1 MTTLTQNLLDL
12 SDFAWQRLRDRVE
25 GLTDAEYFWEPF
37 DGCWSV
43 HKADDG
49 YAADWAWIPPAPP
62 PFTTLAW
69 RITHIADLL
78 QAERT
83 ATWFGHEPVATDDA
97 PAVPGSAEAALEA
110 LDHAYEIW
118 RRRLAALNQEDL
130 DRPMGEI
137 AGPYADND
145 GTSFALH
152 ILDEL
157 IHHGAE
163 VGTVRDFYRGAHAED
178 PFAAAL
184 AGELTP
190 ADRPALLAEA
200 AAAQRWEVIPTA
212 RRPGLQ
218 RQRTDLGRRDRS
230 PSGRRHRLAG
240 HTPVPGRAWRGP
252 VTDRCAV
259 PRGRTWVGAMVQAG
273 RRCGIP
279 RDGPIRARGPLG
291 AAAQCG
297 DHRRT
302 GSRAGLRRAGAV
314 TALRGSSGRRR

>member
-83 ATWFGHEPVATDDA
+83 ATWFGHEPVATDDE

-200 AAAQRWEVIPTA
+200 AAAQRWELIPTLA
-212 RRPGLQ
+212 
-218 RQRTDLGRRDRS
+218 DLGFSVNERTPD
-230 PSGRRHRLAG
+230 GATAAHLA
-240 HTPVPGRAWRGP
+240 
-252 VTDRCAV
+252 
-259 PRGRTWVGAMVQAG
+259 AG
-273 RRCGIP
+273 
-279 RDGPIRARGPLG
+279 
-291 AAAQCG
+291 
-297 DHRRT
+297 T
-302 GSRAGLRRAGAV
+302 GSLDTLRFLVERGADLSLTDV
-314 TALRGSSGRRR
+314 QFHADVRGWAQWFKQADVADYLATVRSGPEAH

>member
-43 HKADDG
+43 RKRDDG

-83 ATWFGHEPVATDDA
+83 ATWFGHKPAATDAA
-97 PAVPGSAEAALEA
+97 PAVPGSAEAALQA

-118 RRRLAALNQEDL
+118 RRRLAALSQEDL

-163 VGTVRDFYRGAHAED
+163 VGTVRDFYRSAHAED

-184 AGELTP
+184 ADELTP

-200 AAAQRWEVIPTA
+200 AAAQRWELIPQLAAVGFAINEPTA
-212 RRPGLQ
+212 NN
-218 RQRTDLGRRDRS
+218 
-230 PSGRRHRLAG
+230 
-240 HTPVPGRAWRGP
+240 
-252 VTDRCAV
+252 
-259 PRGRTWVGAMVQAG
+259 
-273 RRCGIP
+273 
-279 RDGPIRARGPLG
+279 
-291 AAAQCG
+291 
-297 DHRRT
+297 
-302 GSRAGLRRAGAV
+302 V
-314 TALRGSSGRRR
+314 TAAHLAAGTGTLDTLRFLVENGADLSLTDSRFNADVRGWAQWFKQTDAAEYLATV

>member
-1 MTTLTQNLLDL
+1 MTTLSQNLLDL
-12 SDFAWQRLRDRVE
+12 SDFAWQRLRNRVE
-25 GLTDAEYFWEPF
+25 GMTDDEYFWEPF

-43 HKADDG
+43 RETADG

-83 ATWFGHEPVATDDA
+83 ATWFGHEPAATDA
-97 PAVPGSAEAALEA
+97 ALEVPGSAAAALAA
-110 LDHAYEIW
+110 LDRAYDIW
-118 RRRLAALNQEDL
+118 RRRLAALSQEDL

-137 AGPYADND
+137 AGPYAESD

-163 VGTVRDFYRGAHAED
+163 VGTVRDFYRGAHPED

-190 ADRPALLAEA
+190 TDRPALLAEA
-200 AAAQRWEVIPTA
+200 AAAQRWEVVPTLA
-212 RRPGLQ
+212 
-218 RQRTDLGRRDRS
+218 DLGFSVNEQTPD
-230 PSGRRHRLAG
+230 GATAAHLAAG
-240 HTPVPGRAWRGP
+240 TGSLDTLRFLVERGADLSL
-252 VTDRCAV
+252 TDRQFNADV
-259 PRGRTWVGAMVQAG
+259 RGWAQWFKQADVAEYLATV
-273 RRCGIP
+273 RSAPETR
-279 RDGPIRARGPLG
+279 
-291 AAAQCG
+291 
-297 DHRRT
+297 
-302 GSRAGLRRAGAV
+302 
-314 TALRGSSGRRR
+314 

>member
-43 HKADDG
+43 HKSHDG

-83 ATWFGHEPVATDDA
+83 ATWFGHEPAATDPA
-97 PAVPGSAEAALEA
+97 AAVPGSAEHALQA
-110 LDHAYEIW
+110 LDHAYAIW
-118 RRRLAALNQEDL
+118 RRRLAALSQEDL

-145 GTSFALH
+145 GASFALH

-163 VGTVRDFYRGAHAED
+163 VGTVRDFYRGARAED

-190 ADRPALLAEA
+190 ADHPALLAEA
-200 AAAQRWEVIPTA
+200 AAAQRWEIIPQLAGLGFAVNEPTA
-212 RRPGLQ
+212 
-218 RQRTDLGRRDRS
+218 DN
-230 PSGRRHRLAG
+230 
-240 HTPVPGRAWRGP
+240 
-252 VTDRCAV
+252 
-259 PRGRTWVGAMVQAG
+259 
-273 RRCGIP
+273 
-279 RDGPIRARGPLG
+279 
-291 AAAQCG
+291 
-297 DHRRT
+297 
-302 GSRAGLRRAGAV
+302 V
-314 TALRGSSGRRR
+314 TAAHLAAGTGTLDTLRFLVENGADLSLTDSRFNADVRGWAQWFKQPDTQEYLATV

>member
-25 GLTDAEYFWEPF
+25 GLTDEEYFWEPF

-43 HKADDG
+43 RKGDDG

-97 PAVPGSAEAALEA
+97 PAVPGSTEAALEA

-118 RRRLAALNQEDL
+118 RRRLAALSQEDL

-137 AGPYADND
+137 AGPYADSD

-184 AGELTP
+184 AGEFTP

-200 AAAQRWEVIPTA
+200 AAAQRWDLIPQLAAVGFAVNEPTA
-212 RRPGLQ
+212 NN
-218 RQRTDLGRRDRS
+218 
-230 PSGRRHRLAG
+230 
-240 HTPVPGRAWRGP
+240 
-252 VTDRCAV
+252 
-259 PRGRTWVGAMVQAG
+259 
-273 RRCGIP
+273 
-279 RDGPIRARGPLG
+279 
-291 AAAQCG
+291 
-297 DHRRT
+297 
-302 GSRAGLRRAGAV
+302 V
-314 TALRGSSGRRR
+314 TAAHLAAGTGTLDTLRFLVENGADLSLTDSQFNADVRGWAQWFKQTDAAEYLATV